1 MVRPSRDGVAQGAD
15 RAQRPAALAER
26 AAASAAFLAG
36 FYRDYPDADPV
47 RTVPEIAFVDGS
59 VLIVS
64 WNSVEALEGG
74 GELAELG
81 GNMPIRVDL
90 ATGRCR
96 FLGLGE
102 VDDYSRPGSE
112 P

>member
-1 MVRPSRDGVAQGAD
+1 MLD
-15 RAQRPAALAER
+15 REAGL
-26 AAASAAFLAG
+26 AAAAEFLVEH
-36 FYRDYPDADPV
+36 YRDYPDADPV

-64 WNSVEALEGG
+64 WNSVEALDGG

-90 ATGRCR
+90 ATGQCR
-96 FLGLGE
+96 FLHLGE
-102 VDDYSRPGSE
+102 KGDYSRPGSE